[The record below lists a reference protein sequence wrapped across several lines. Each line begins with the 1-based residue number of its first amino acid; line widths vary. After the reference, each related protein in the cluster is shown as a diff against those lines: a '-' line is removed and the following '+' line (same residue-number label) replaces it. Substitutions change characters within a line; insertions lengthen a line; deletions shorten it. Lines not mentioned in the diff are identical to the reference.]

1 MISMI
6 ELDNIFH
13 TIMIIIFLSSLVIYI
28 FNKNNIL
35 IDQVIYS
42 KHKNLTGSLLKSPPL
57 CGGILIFIYSVLFF
71 QQLVLLKIFS
81 SLILVLGILSDTN
94 KISSPTK
101 RILTQSIISICFII
115 LSDLTI
121 TNLRIDFLNFFL
133 DIKFVSILFTLFCV
147 LILINGSNFLDGLNT
162 LVIGYYILV
171 CLFLIMISNNFEL
184 TIDPNIKLLIII
196 LSTLF
201 FFNFFGKLYLG
212 DSGAYLLGFYIAFF
226 VIDFSLKNNSVSPF
240 FICFLLWYP
249 AFENLFSIIRRIIFK
264 NKVAVAD
271 QLHLHQMIYNF
282 FTKKNLVKNI
292 YSNTLVANLINIYN
306 LIIFAFFYKFYSSTK
321 ILILGIFFNII
332 VYISLYLL
340 FKKKLIES

>member
-1 MISMI
+1 MI
-6 ELDNIFH
+6 ELNNTFYIPLF
-13 TIMIIIFLSSLVIYI
+13 IICLSSIIIYI

-35 IDQVIYS
+35 IDQVNFS
-42 KHKNLTGSLLKSPPL
+42 KHKRLTRNLPKSPPL
-57 CGGILIFIYSVLFF
+57 CGGILIFVCSALFF
-71 QQLVLLKIFS
+71 K
-81 SLILVLGILSDTN
+81 SLILLTIFGFFILITGILSDAN
-94 KISSPTK
+94 KISSPSK
-101 RILTQSIISICFII
+101 RILIQSIVSICFIY
-115 LSDLTI
+115 LSNLAI
-121 TNLRIDFLNFFL
+121 TDLRIDSINFVL

-147 LILINGSNFLDGLNT
+147 LILINGSNLLDGLNT

-171 CLFLIMISNNFEL
+171 CFFLIMVSNNFEL
-184 TIDPNIKLLIII
+184 MINPNIKLLTII

-201 FFNFFGKLYLG
+201 FFNFFSKLYLG

-226 VIDFSLKNNSVSPF
+226 LIDFSLKNNSVSPF
-240 FICFLLWYP
+240 FVCFLLWYP

-264 NKVAVAD
+264 NKVEVAD
-271 QLHLHQMIYNF
+271 QLHLLQMIYNF

-306 LIIFAFFYKFYSSTK
+306 LIIFACFYKFYSSTK

-332 VYISLYLL
+332 VYIALYLL

>member
-1 MISMI
+1 MI
-6 ELDNIFH
+6 ELNNIFY
-13 TIMIIIFLSSLVIYI
+13 TIMLIIFLSSLVIYI

-35 IDQVIYS
+35 IDQVSFS
-42 KHKNLTGSLLKSPPL
+42 KHKRLIKNSFKSPPL
-57 CGGILIFIYSVLFF
+57 CGGILIFICSVLFF
-71 QQLVLLKIFS
+71 KN
-81 SLILVLGILSDTN
+81 LILLNIFGLFLLVIGIFSDTN

-101 RILTQSIISICFII
+101 RILMQSVVSICFIF
-115 LSDLTI
+115 LSDLII
-121 TNLRIDFLNFFL
+121 TDLRMESLNFFL

-171 CLFLIMISNNFEL
+171 CLFLIIISNNFKL
-184 TIDPNIKLLIII
+184 IIDPNINLLIII

-201 FFNFFGKLYLG
+201 LFNFCGKLYLG

-264 NKVAVAD
+264 NKVEVAD

-292 YSNTLVANLINIYN
+292 YSNTLVANVINIYN
-306 LIIFAFFYKFYSSTK
+306 LIIFACFYRFYSSTK
-321 ILILGIFFNII
+321 ILILAVFFNIV
-332 VYISLYLL
+332 VYITLYLL
-340 FKKKLIES
+340 FRKKLIES

>member
-1 MISMI
+1 MI

-147 LILINGSNFLDGLNT
+147 LILINGNNFLDGLNT

-171 CLFLIMISNNFEL
+171 CLFLVMLSNNFEL
-184 TIDPNIKLLIII
+184 TIDPNINLLIII

-226 VIDFSLKNNSVSPF
+226 VIDFSLKNNSISPF

-249 AFENLFSIIRRIIFK
+249 AFENLFSIVRRIVSTKKIE
-264 NKVAVAD
+264 AAD
-271 QLHLHQMIYNF
+271 QFHLHQMIYKF
-282 FTKKNLVKNI
+282 FIKKDLVKNI
-292 YSNTLVANLINIYN
+292 YFNTLVANLINIYN
-306 LIIFAFFYKFYSSTK
+306 LVIFSYFYKFYSSTK
-321 ILILGIFFNII
+321 ILILGILFNIS
-332 VYISLYLL
+332 VYIILYSLI
-340 FKKKLIES
+340 KKKLIDS

>member
-1 MISMI
+1 MI
-6 ELDNIFH
+6 ELDNTFYIL
-13 TIMIIIFLSSLVIYI
+13 MVIIFLSLIIIYI

-35 IDQVIYS
+35 IDQVNFS
-42 KHKNLTGSLLKSPPL
+42 KHKQLTTNLPKSPPL
-57 CGGILIFIYSVLFF
+57 CGGILIFICSILFF
-71 QQLVLLKIFS
+71 K
-81 SLILVLGILSDTN
+81 SLILLTIFGFFILIIGILSDTN
-94 KISSPTK
+94 KISSHAK
-101 RILTQSIISICFII
+101 RILIQSIVSISFIY
-115 LSDLTI
+115 LSNVTI
-121 TNLRIDFLNFFL
+121 TDIRIDSINFVL

-171 CLFLIMISNNFEL
+171 CLFLVMLSNNFEL
-184 TIDPNIKLLIII
+184 TIDPNINLLIII

-226 VIDFSLKNNSVSPF
+226 VIDFSLKNNSISPY

-264 NKVAVAD
+264 NKVEVAD

-292 YSNTLVANLINIYN
+292 YSKTLVANLINIYN
-306 LIIFAFFYKFYSSTK
+306 LIIFACFYKFYSNTK
-321 ILILGIFFNII
+321 ILVLGILFNIV
-332 VYISLYLL
+332 VYIILYLL
-340 FKKKLIES
+340 IKKKLVDS

>member
-264 NKVAVAD
+264 NKIAVAD

-306 LIIFAFFYKFYSSTK
+306 LIIFACFYKFYSSTK

>member
-1 MISMI
+1 
-6 ELDNIFH
+6 
-13 TIMIIIFLSSLVIYI
+13 
-28 FNKNNIL
+28 
-35 IDQVIYS
+35 
-42 KHKNLTGSLLKSPPL
+42 
-57 CGGILIFIYSVLFF
+57 
-71 QQLVLLKIFS
+71 
-81 SLILVLGILSDTN
+81 
-94 KISSPTK
+94 
-101 RILTQSIISICFII
+101 
-115 LSDLTI
+115 
-121 TNLRIDFLNFFL
+121 
-133 DIKFVSILFTLFCV
+133 V

-171 CLFLIMISNNFEL
+171 CLFLVMLSNNFEL
-184 TIDPNIKLLIII
+184 TIDPNINLLIII

-226 VIDFSLKNNSVSPF
+226 VIDFSLKNNSISPY

-264 NKVAVAD
+264 NKVEVAD

-306 LIIFAFFYKFYSSTK
+306 LIIFACFYKFYSSTK

-332 VYISLYLL
+332 VYIALYL
-340 FKKKLIES
+340 FFRKKLIES